1 MPPDCIEVFTK
12 GRFLVEIDMKF
23 AFKSIVAAAAFV
35 AAGVASAAS
44 VTVAVG
50 QTVNG
55 VTLVSG
61 SGALAFSST
70 LVGAINSSSIE
81 VKAIGG
87 ATGVTPTNPRNGF
100 YTSVSVAAPFVSL
113 TYDTVSNNVTNAL
126 TSGGALQTT
135 LDPNTG
141 LAGSDGTTNTG
152 GTLSITNINAD
163 LVNKK
168 VYVTLTG
175 ANGVGTLNNFYLWDI
190 GTVGGSINYGAG
202 TTTTTL
208 SGLTIAGGATGDAF
222 AKFSQSLGLTTLG
235 KNALGSVTDYGTITS
250 TVVASA
256 APSVPEPSTYALM
269 GLGLVGISL
278 VARRRAK

>member
-1 MPPDCIEVFTK
+1 MPPDCKEVSIK
-12 GRFLVEIDMKF
+12 GRFQVEIDMKF

-44 VTVAVG
+44 VSVNVG

-55 VTLVSG
+55 LKLESG
-61 SGALAFSST
+61 SGALTFSTS
-70 LVGAINSSSIE
+70 LVGAINSST
-81 VKAIGG
+81 IGVAQVSPAV
-87 ATGVTPTNPRNGF
+87 ATLAVNPRNGF
-100 YTSVSVAAPFVSL
+100 YTSVSVAAPFASL
-113 TYDTVSNNVTNAL
+113 KYDSVTNQVTDAFTL
-126 TSGGALQTT
+126 GGALQTT

-141 LAGSDGTTNTG
+141 LPGNDGFTNSG
-152 GTLSITNINAD
+152 GFLSITNIHAD
-163 LVNKK
+163 LVGRT
-168 VYVTLTG
+168 VYVTLGG
-175 ANGVGTLNNFYLWDI
+175 ANGVGTIDNFALWSI
-190 GTVGGSINYGAG
+190 GTIGGSTNYAAG

-208 SGLTIAGGATGDAF
+208 SGLSLVGGATGDAF
-222 AKFSQSLGLTTLG
+222 AKFSQSLGLTQAG
-235 KNALGSVTDYGTITS
+235 KNALSAVTDFGTISS

>member
-1 MPPDCIEVFTK
+1 
-12 GRFLVEIDMKF
+12 MKF

-44 VTVAVG
+44 VSVNVG

-55 VTLVSG
+55 LKLESG
-61 SGALAFSST
+61 SGALTFSTS
-70 LVGAINSSSIE
+70 LVGAINSST
-81 VKAIGG
+81 IGVAQVSPAV
-87 ATGVTPTNPRNGF
+87 ATLAVNPRNGF
-100 YTSVSVAAPFVSL
+100 YTSVSVAAPFASL
-113 TYDTVSNNVTNAL
+113 KYDSVTNQVTDAFTL
-126 TSGGALQTT
+126 GGALQTT

-141 LAGSDGTTNTG
+141 LPGNDGFTNTG
-152 GTLSITNINAD
+152 GFLSITNIHAD
-163 LVNKK
+163 LVGRT
-168 VYVTLTG
+168 VYVTLG
-175 ANGVGTLNNFYLWDI
+175 GGNGVGTIDNYALWSI
-190 GTVGGSINYGAG
+190 GTIGGSTNYAAG

-208 SGLTIAGGATGDAF
+208 SGLSLVGGATGDAF
-222 AKFSQSLGLTTLG
+222 AKFSQSLGLTQAG
-235 KNALGSVTDYGTITS
+235 KNALSAVTDFGTISS

>member
-1 MPPDCIEVFTK
+1 
-12 GRFLVEIDMKF
+12 MKF
-23 AFKSIVAAAAFV
+23 ALKSIVAAAAFV

-44 VTVAVG
+44 QTVNVG

-100 YTSVSVAAPFVSL
+100 YTSISVAAPFVSL

-141 LAGSDGTTNTG
+141 LPGADGTTNTG
-152 GTLSITNINAD
+152 GSLSITNINAD
-163 LVNKK
+163 LVAKK
-168 VYVTLTG
+168 VFVTLTG

-190 GTVGGSINYGAG
+190 GTIGGSISYGAG

-208 SGLTIAGGATGDAF
+208 SGLSIAGGATGDAF

-235 KNALGSVTDYGTITS
+235 KNALGSVADYGTITS
-250 TVVASA
+250 TVVATGSVT
-256 APSVPEPSTYALM
+256 PQVPEPSTYALM